1 MDQKSCLIVCWPH
14 GVREKHVYM
23 YWGEAGE
30 GEAELPLMR
39 RGQEKGGAWMLLNSA
54 CGSMFQWL
62 INLGE

>member
-1 MDQKSCLIVCWPH
+1 M
-14 GVREKHVYM
+14 REKHVYM